1 MGKNRIVNPLAREA
15 LDRFKYEVAGE
26 LGLMEKINTRGWG
39 ELTTREVG
47 KIGGTMVKKMIEKVE
62 DEMANPDR

>member
-1 MGKNRIVNPLAREA
+1 M
-15 LDRFKYEVAGE
+15 
-26 LGLMEKINTRGWG
+26 GLMEKINTRGWG